1 MPSRS
6 ACAACRGRERA
17 GEPAR
22 SGGPLE
28 SDPFSF
34 SMEPP
39 GHWHVFWRKRVRFLV
54 HPEAAFDAPT
64 SIDISMSRACDD
76 LIVTIPATPDPD
88 GGYGAE
94 FTPLALSP
102 HAFSIAFDSGGR
114 MITSRPWAVE
124 IARDGEEGIRA
135 DANGTSYVYQ
145 VRFNWPPGPIAANDS
160 EPIVLSFEIMRGI
173 QEGPAIA
180 WDRPWLNQFNH
191 VTNGMMVEAAITPT
205 DSVVTHVV
213 PATYRGMG
221 VYAVPRVFGADEV
234 GTQRTYGVRLSFTD
248 PYNGARVSNQQAYPL
263 QIEPP
268 SLTAT
273 PTPRH
278 H

>member
-1 MPSRS
+1 WNV
-6 ACAACRGRERA
+6 
-17 GEPAR
+17 
-22 SGGPLE
+22 L
-28 SDPFSF
+28 
-34 SMEPP
+34 
-39 GHWHVFWRKRVRFLV
+39 WRKRVRFLV
-54 HPEAAFDAPT
+54 SPESAAVDAPQ
-64 SIDISMSRACDD
+64 SMDISMSRACDN
-76 LIVTIPATPDPD
+76 LIVTMPATRDSD
-88 GGYGAE
+88 GGYATE

-102 HAFSIAFDSGGR
+102 HAFTVTFESAGQRIV
-114 MITSRPWAVE
+114 SRSWAVE

-160 EPIVLSFEIMRGI
+160 EPIILSFEIMRGI

-191 VTNGMMVEAAITPT
+191 VTNGMVVEAVIAST
-205 DSVVTHVV
+205 DGRVTNVT

-221 VYAVPRVFGADEV
+221 VYAVPRIFAADEV

-248 PYNGARVSNQQAYPL
+248 PYNGARVSNRDAYVL
-263 QIEPP
+263 QVGPP
-268 SLTAT
+268 SRT
-273 PTPRH
+273 PAPAPAH